1 MTTFRISQ
9 LAKRVA
15 VPATTLRYY
24 ESVGLLPA
32 ARTATGYRSY
42 SEADVE
48 RVRFIGAAKKLGLPL
63 DRIRDL
69 LAVWDSGLCREVRD
83 ELQPMVQDQIDATD
97 RHLADLRAF
106 RDHLDAALTH
116 LRSLPARDAPCDPAC
131 EFLDRPATSTAP
143 IRLDP
148 PGSDP
153 RSPAPERVEE
163 VPVACSLDAEGY
175 AKRAGRWRN
184 VVRAAVREPLTE
196 GGVRLRL
203 PAVRAG
209 EVAELVV
216 AEHGCCPFL
225 TFRLT
230 LDGLRLT
237 LDVHAPATA
246 ASLVAVLFAAQEDT
260 TC

>member
-9 LAKRVA
+9 LAERVA

-32 ARTATGYRSY
+32 ARTAAGYRTY

-69 LAVWDSGLCREVRD
+69 LAVWDGGLCREVRD
-83 ELQPMVQDQIDATD
+83 ELLPMVQDQIDATD

-116 LRSLPARDAPCDPAC
+116 LRTLPARDAPCDPAC
-131 EFLDRPATSTAP
+131 EFLHRPPTSTVP

-148 PGSDP
+148 AGSGP
-153 RSPAPERVEE
+153 RSIRPKRVEE
-163 VPVACSLDAEGY
+163 VPIACSLDAEGY
-175 AKRAGRWRN
+175 AERAGRWRN
-184 VVRAAVREPLTE
+184 VVRAAVREPLAD
-196 GGVRLRL
+196 GGLRLRL
-203 PAVRAG
+203 PAAHAG

-216 AEHGCCPFL
+216 AEHDCCPFL
-225 TFRLT
+225 TFRLA
-230 LDGLRLT
+230 LEGPRLT
-237 LDVHAPATA
+237 LDVHAPDAA
-246 ASLVAVLFAAQEDT
+246 ASLVAALFAAPQVSR
-260 TC
+260 C